1 MSSKGDR
8 LAFTPDMGADRLNTD
23 SRPRMGSLWL
33 LGITG
38 ERGEMEQ
45 RKNPRVQKMW
55 ETAGVGRRQKD
66 NSEGMQRE
74 RIDRMPL
81 ILCSRKERRV
91 TEGGGGSMI
100 DVRRGREEVLFGGL
114 ELKRK
119 RVFVRTVHMPSV
131 SPLSASEFTY

>member
-1 MSSKGDR
+1 
-8 LAFTPDMGADRLNTD
+8 
-23 SRPRMGSLWL
+23 
-33 LGITG
+33 
-38 ERGEMEQ
+38 MEQ

-100 DVRRGREEVLFGGL
+100 DVRRGREEVLFGGV

-131 SPLSASEFTY
+131 SPLSASEFTC